1 MTRKQ
6 VPLSALADAAM
17 TRRSPLYT
25 WMMVNHDAFNA
36 IVKEAV
42 RPNWAKLAEEF
53 ANNGLT
59 DGEGKPPTDECT
71 RQTWWRVRKAVAARR
86 AAAAKRTPP
95 KTAQPV
101 TKPTEPVRAPEQEP
115 DDDDGFKFKRLKL

>member
-1 MTRKQ
+1 MMT
-6 VPLSALADAAM
+6 
-17 TRRSPLYT
+17 
-25 WMMVNHDAFNA
+25 NHDAFNA

-86 AAAAKRTPP
+86 AAAARRAGQGFVQATPQPQP
-95 KTAQPV
+95 KPPTQPPSEPLAETPASPRRRLELKPV
-101 TKPTEPVRAPEQEP
+101 TIKKQ
-115 DDDDGFKFKRLKL
+115 F